1 MTLLRYD
8 WSLMNRL
15 NHEFERALSHSGPV
29 ALIPRVEVREEAG
42 RYLLRADLPGVAPA
56 DIDVTTEEGVLS
68 IKALRRTDADN
79 TESAATYQRRFAL
92 PEDAD
97 ADQVTARSVH
107 GVLEISINKLA
118 KALPR
123 RIAVEAA

>member
-1 MTLLRYD
+1 MSLVRYD

-15 NHEFERALSHSGPV
+15 HRELEQALGQSGPV
-29 ALIPRVEVREEAG
+29 ALIPRVDVREEAG
-42 RYLLRADLPGVAPA
+42 RYLLRADLPGVAPQDIEITTDQGILTLRAQRHSGAEGA
-56 DIDVTTEEGVLS
+56 DTV
-68 IKALRRTDADN
+68 
-79 TESAATYQRRFAL
+79 TYQRRFAL

-97 ADQVTARSVH
+97 AEQVTARSTH
-107 GVLEISINKLA
+107 GVLEIAIAKIA